1 MGTVHKL
8 RSQRMTAAEAAEAFL
23 VSYAADQA
31 GRTYAEYRRTIGA
44 FTARFGEQD
53 VHQLDPAEVAGWFRA
68 TYGQRAPQ
76 GWNAARAALR
86 SMRMWWNDGHPGK
99 DDGQGWAIGD
109 PFARIAFRKVPA
121 DRGRAL
127 TRAQVRQLLED
138 RRVALRERVLWH
150 MLYESAAR
158 VNEVLSLDVE
168 HLDRANNQAPVRR
181 KGGASDIIVWK
192 TATKRL
198 LTMYLD
204 AKDGGHSHGPVFVTE
219 RAAKSD
225 ARLGPGDLDEHG
237 RARLSY
243 SQAEDLFKRST
254 AELLGEAKTLH
265 QLRHSSLTH
274 DAEDGWDVT
283 MLKTKSG
290 HASLRSL
297 ERYARPST
305 EALARMQRE
314 HDRNRRH

>member
-1 MGTVHKL
+1 MTV
-8 RSQRMTAAEAAEAFL
+8 SEAAAAFL
-23 VSYAADQA
+23 ACYAADQA
-31 GRTYAEYRRTIGA
+31 GRTYAEYKRTIDA
-44 FTARFGEQD
+44 FTARFGGQD
-53 VHQLDPAEVAGWFRA
+53 VYQLDPAEVADWFRA
-68 TYGQRAPQ
+68 AFGNRKPQ

-86 SMRMWWNDGHPGK
+86 SMRMWWNEGHPGK
-99 DDGQGWAIGD
+99 DDGQGWVIPD
-109 PFARIAFRKVPA
+109 PFSRIAFRKVPA

-127 TRAQVRQLLED
+127 GRDQVRQLLED
-138 RRVALRERVLWH
+138 RRVPLRERLLWH

-168 HLDRANNQAPVRR
+168 QLDRANNQAPVRR
-181 KGGASDIIVWK
+181 KGGAADRIVWK

-204 AKDGGHSHGPVFVTE
+204 AKAGGHAHGPVFVTE
-219 RAAKSD
+219 RAGKSD
-225 ARLGPGDLDEHG
+225 ARIGPGDLDEQG

-243 SQAEDLFKRST
+243 SQAEDLWKHWT

-265 QLRHSSLTH
+265 QLRHSALTH

-290 HASLRSL
+290 HTSLRSL

-314 HDRNRRH
+314 HDQNRRH